1 MWAKASI
8 FRIGPLWPARIQG
21 ETMAVVLPE
30 GLVEMALRPWGRP
43 APGVVL
49 DRTPE
54 RVVELRPNHPI
65 PGPNSVS
72 LIRCAPDRVEP
83 MVAETRELAASHG
96 LTCVWILDPDA
107 RPLDLPARLA
117 ACGIVPEEE
126 LAVMVLPASADLGA
140 PDASIELVDALRDR
154 DTFRAAEA
162 VQVAAFGSEPPPRQD
177 GRLADARSDRRKRFL
192 LARVD
197 GEPAGAGWATV
208 FEEGVY
214 LNGGAVTPRYRG
226 RGVYRALVAARLEVA
241 RAAGVEGLGVQ
252 GLPETSAPIL
262 ARLGFTEV
270 GRIRVFVEAGA

>member
-1 MWAKASI
+1 
-8 FRIGPLWPARIQG
+8 
-21 ETMAVVLPE
+21 MAVVLPDE
-30 GLVEMALRPWGRP
+30 LVELALRPWGRP
-43 APGVVL
+43 GPGVVL

-83 MVAETRELAASHG
+83 MVAETLGLVASHG

-107 RPLDLPARLA
+107 LPPDLPARLA
-117 ACGIVPEEE
+117 ACGIVPAEE

-140 PDASIELVDALRDR
+140 PDSRIELVDALRDA

-162 VQVAAFGSEPPPRQD
+162 VQAAAFGGGPAPRQD
-177 GRLADARSDRRKRFL
+177 GRLADARSDRRRRFL

-208 FEEGVY
+208 FEEGVF
-214 LNGGAVTPRYRG
+214 LNGGAVTPRFRG
-226 RGVYRALVAARLEVA
+226 RGVYRTLVAARLEVA
-241 RAAGVEGLGVQ
+241 RAAGAPGVAVQ

-262 ARLGFTEV
+262 ARLGFSEV
-270 GRIRVFVEAGA
+270 GRCRVFAETGA